1 MKEIE
6 LKFQVPEAQRAAVRR
21 AVGTSTAVSVH
32 LQALYF
38 DTPDR
43 RLAQADM
50 ALRLRKEGPRW
61 VQTLKGRGDGLMQRL
76 EHEVVLPRSRGVPA
90 LDPGLHAHTPAGAL
104 LARVLGPDASALS
117 VVFSTDI
124 RRTQRL
130 VRMAGGTQI
139 ELALDEGVIE
149 AGGARLPVCEL
160 EFELLRGHPSALP
173 ALASRWVDRHGLWLD
188 VRSKAERGERLARG
202 IAIGQPVKAVAPSLS
217 RDMRGPQAL
226 RLMVGSALSQVLG
239 NASELIDG
247 GSTEH
252 LHQCRVGL
260 RRLRGVLRDFA
271 MLEGDP
277 APAGFARWSEDLA
290 SLFKRLGVGRDLDV
304 VSESIV
310 PALAAAGGPSLAG
323 VFDGAGDEQAG
334 SVLREAGS
342 NRLWLEL
349 LAWLH
354 EAPASGVD
362 GQVVE
367 VEPSRSA
374 GPPKLVGAV
383 RRRLRQLHRQVA
395 AGAADFAA
403 LDLARQHRVR
413 KRLKRL
419 RYGLDF
425 TGALLNDKAVRRWMS
440 VLSPAQDALG
450 EYNNLLVAKALFES
464 ALGRHPQAWFALGW
478 IAAERGRAVTACT
491 EALSKVAGLRRL

>member
-1 MKEIE
+1 LKEIE
-6 LKFQVPEAQRAAVRR
+6 LKFQVPEAHRAAVRR
-21 AVGTSTAVSVH
+21 AVATATAVPVH

-90 LDPGLHAHTPAGAL
+90 LDPALHAHTPAGAL
-104 LARVLGPDASALS
+104 LTRVLQADAPALS

-130 VRMAGGTQI
+130 VRLAGGTQV

-149 AGGARLPVCEL
+149 AGGARLPVFEL
-160 EFELLRGHPSALP
+160 EFELLRGHASALP

-188 VRSKAERGERLARG
+188 VRSKAERGERLACG
-202 IAIGQPVKAVAPSLS
+202 LAIGQPVKAVAPSLS
-217 RDMRGPQAL
+217 RDMAGPQAL
-226 RLMVGSALSQVLG
+226 RLMVGSALNQVLG

-247 GSTEH
+247 ATAEH

-260 RRLRGVLRDFA
+260 RRLRSVLRDFA

-277 APAGFARWSEDLA
+277 APAEFARWSEELA
-290 SLFKRLGVGRDLDV
+290 SLFRRLGVGRDLDAV
-304 VSESIV
+304 GESIL
-310 PALAAAGGPSLAG
+310 PALVAAGGPSLDP
-323 VFDGAGDEQAG
+323 VFDRAGDEQAA
-334 SVLREAGS
+334 SVLREAGC

-354 EAPASGVD
+354 ETPASGPD
-362 GQVVE
+362 GQAAE
-367 VEPSRSA
+367 VDPGRSA
-374 GPPKLVGAV
+374 APPKLTVVV

-395 AGAADFAA
+395 AGAADFAV

-450 EYNNLLVAKALFES
+450 EYNNLLAAKALFES

-491 EALSKVAGLRRL
+491 EALSKLAGLPRL